1 MPFLCFMI
9 DLSFSDLTHRM
20 NIKYQLT
27 FVSSNLSF
35 SDLKQLRDLFIE
47 IKKICGNED
56 FDEGSDDFASG
67 YTILNNKAASEASE
81 KKITEIDESD
91 ESPKF
96 PTLTRTHRFLENVDQ
111 RF

>member
-1 MPFLCFMI
+1 LNTKFI
-9 DLSFSDLTHRM
+9 TTDIR
-20 NIKYQLT
+20 QLT
-27 FVSSNLSF
+27 
-35 SDLKQLRDLFIE
+35 DLFIE

-56 FDEGSDDFASG
+56 FDEGSDDFASR
-67 YTILNNKAASEASE
+67 YTILDNKAASEASE
-81 KKITEIDESD
+81 KKIAKIDESD